1 MEIVLHGEKVLEQL
15 EYELMLL
22 ARHALRPYH
31 RHEEVLDRSAM
42 VLLSRLE
49 NVAPMTL
56 KELAA
61 ALRLD
66 ASTVH
71 RQVAAL
77 LRTELL
83 AFAPNINGEV
93 ARRVTPTPTGISAMK
108 ATRAVHIQGIERV
121 MAAWPAQRQAQ
132 FLASLQ
138 EFNGD
143 VERLEGSPW
152 PRGDVTS

>member
-1 MEIVLHGEKVLEQL
+1 MRIVRHEEKVLEQL

-42 VLLSRLE
+42 VLLSWLE
-49 NVAPMTL
+49 NVTPMTL

-83 AFAPNINGEV
+83 AYAPNTSGEV
-93 ARRVTPTPTGISAMK
+93 ARRVTPTPAGIAAMK
-108 ATRAVHIQGIERV
+108 ATRTIHAQGIERV
-121 MAAWPAQRQAQ
+121 MEEWPVARRAQ
-132 FLASLQ
+132 FLAGLQ
-138 EFNGD
+138 EFNSD

-152 PRGDVTS
+152 PRGAVTS